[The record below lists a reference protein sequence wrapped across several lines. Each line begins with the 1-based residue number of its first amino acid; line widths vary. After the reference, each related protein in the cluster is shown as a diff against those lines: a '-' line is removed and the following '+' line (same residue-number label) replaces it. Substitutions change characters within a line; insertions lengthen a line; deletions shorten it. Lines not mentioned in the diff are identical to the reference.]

1 MSIRQTRTLLVI
13 LSLGLL
19 YFIAFIPVNL
29 MGARDANMLAL
40 FEVDEYAQYPHVLR
54 MLQPGETPY
63 QTLRNFLIYLHYFYG
78 YPFYF
83 FSALALMP
91 LRANLGAG
99 WENQT
104 QQIVLILRQMINV
117 LPMLAAVGLLVY
129 LQTRLRSWWRS
140 AGLFIFL
147 LACPATVVNN
157 FWWHPDSLVFF
168 FIVLTFFFLDRDDLR
183 FGKYFWLA
191 AAACGLAIGTKHLG
205 IFFALAIPVYLIW
218 GVIAGQLTW
227 KKAVR
232 NGALFILVML
242 TFIVISNPLLLLPQE
257 RAAIL
262 STQVAQFRQTSV
274 GILTANTSSFFEG
287 GSYPEDFRI
296 HYGEWFFVLLGFL
309 ALGIGIA
316 RSESRRLNVLI
327 LAWMIPLALVLLN
340 VGTRRTHYFLPL
352 ILPLY
357 SSLVHLFPETIPILK
372 RNAWVA
378 LRSRTIRLSRWL
390 LIIPAIPVLF
400 QLVLFIQT
408 DVTLYSRQLWREM
421 TSPSLAFYQRL
432 QEVLKPLPQPP
443 RIVYRDWRIYY
454 PGQPGQQVEMNW
466 DMATYPY
473 IRDLKPDLIL
483 LERENLA
490 LFSKP
495 EVIEQAA
502 NPGNMRLIHEF
513 YRDAAL
519 NTVEGYRTIY
529 QDSFASAL
537 VSQVIFDQYFK
548 NP

>member
-1 MSIRQTRTLLVI
+1 
-13 LSLGLL
+13 
-19 YFIAFIPVNL
+19 
-29 MGARDANMLAL
+29 
-40 FEVDEYAQYPHVLR
+40 
-54 MLQPGETPY
+54 
-63 QTLRNFLIYLHYFYG
+63 
-78 YPFYF
+78 
-83 FSALALMP
+83 
-91 LRANLGAG
+91 
-99 WENQT
+99 
-104 QQIVLILRQMINV
+104 
-117 LPMLAAVGLLVY
+117 
-129 LQTRLRSWWRS
+129 
-140 AGLFIFL
+140 
-147 LACPATVVNN
+147 
-157 FWWHPDSLVFF
+157 VFF

-205 IFFALAIPVYLIW
+205 VFFALAIPVYLIW

-242 TFIVISNPLLLLPQE
+242 ASIVISNPLLLLPQE
-257 RAAIL
+257 RAAII

-287 GSYPEDFRI
+287 SSYPEDFRI

-357 SSLVHLFPETIPILK
+357 SSLVHLFPETIPIPK

-378 LRSRTIRLSRWL
+378 LRSRTIRLLRWL

-400 QLVLFIQT
+400 QLMLFIQT
-408 DVTLYSRQLWREM
+408 DVTVYSRQLWREM

-519 NTVEGYRTIY
+519 NTVEGYQIIY

-537 VSQVIFDQYFK
+537 VSQAIFDQYFK